1 MATPEIASS
10 PPTINFGVIRSPR
23 NNTLEI
29 KANTGRPKERKQG
42 FFTSYAPAVLTLRWP
57 SAAISLV

>member
-10 PPTINFGVIRSPR
+10 LPTINFGVMRSPR

-29 KANTGRPKERKQG
+29 GSFAAFGRLRA
-42 FFTSYAPAVLTLRWP
+42 TSGLPL
-57 SAAISLV
+57 